1 MLTGTLLLLSSK
13 LEQTLTYCLFI
24 GVFKT
29 AVRARHLTHRAVTFL
44 SEPQIYG
51 RVGGGANRVL

>member
-24 GVFKT
+24 DVFKT
-29 AVRARHLTHRAVTFL
+29 AVRARHPSRRAVTFL
-44 SEPQIYG
+44 SEPQIR
-51 RVGGGANRVL
+51 RVGGWG